1 VHFLRDIRAESAWL
15 FFCNMKIINHAKIRC
30 PLRYYTST
38 GYETH
43 VFMGSRDFTRASS
56 LAGLPN
62 RNLYYKEKKNDMI
75 TTIVAIRYSQN
86 SKQGG

>member
-1 VHFLRDIRAESAWL
+1 
-15 FFCNMKIINHAKIRC
+15 MKIINHAKIRC